1 MESGSNWKGVF
12 PAATTQFFEDQ
23 RLDLD
28 GTAKQLDRIKG
39 TGIDGFVMLGS
50 LGENNGLSRDEKL
63 DVIRC
68 AREVA
73 GLDIPVVSGVS
84 ELNTAAACDY
94 VREAKKAG
102 ADGFMVLP
110 CMAYHSDA
118 EETMAHYRAVAAAA
132 QAPIIIYNNP
142 IAYKVDIT
150 PEMLAQMSDVEEFVA
165 IKESSGDTRRITDVI
180 NKVGG
185 RYTIFAGV
193 DPLVLECAVLGATGW
208 IAGIGLAFPEE
219 NQKFWN
225 LMMAGDWAAA
235 RMVNRWFL
243 PLAHLDVGNKFV
255 QKIKLAM
262 QETGEGTEWV
272 RAPRL
277 PLSGHEREEVIRTVR
292 RGIESRP
299 VF

>member
-1 MESGSNWKGVF
+1 MESGKNWKGVF
-12 PAATTQFFEDQ
+12 PAATTQFQSDQ
-23 RLDLD
+23 RLDLE
-28 GTAKQLDRIKG
+28 GTARQLSRVKDS
-39 TGIDGFVMLGS
+39 GINGFVMLGS
-50 LGENNGLSRDEKL
+50 LGENNSLSREEKL

-73 GLDIPVVSGVS
+73 GNDIPVVSGVS
-84 ELNTAAACDY
+84 ELNTSAACEF
-94 VREAKKAG
+94 VREAKLAG

-110 CMAYHSDA
+110 CMAYHSDDR
-118 EETMAHYRAVAAAA
+118 ETIAHYKAVAMAANS
-132 QAPIIIYNNP
+132 PIIIYNNP

-150 PEMLAQMSDVEEFVA
+150 PKMLAEMADVEEFVA
-165 IKESSGDTRRITDVI
+165 IKESSGDTRRVTDVI
-180 NKVGG
+180 NEVGS

-193 DPLVLECAVLGATGW
+193 DPLVLECVLMGATGW

-219 NQKFWN
+219 NQKLWD
-225 LMMAGDWAAA
+225 LMMAGDWMAA
-235 RMVNRWFL
+235 RALYRWFL

-255 QKIKLAM
+255 HKIKLAM

-277 PLSGHEREEVIRTVR
+277 PLVGEEREDVLRIIRD
-292 RGIESRP
+292 GIARRP